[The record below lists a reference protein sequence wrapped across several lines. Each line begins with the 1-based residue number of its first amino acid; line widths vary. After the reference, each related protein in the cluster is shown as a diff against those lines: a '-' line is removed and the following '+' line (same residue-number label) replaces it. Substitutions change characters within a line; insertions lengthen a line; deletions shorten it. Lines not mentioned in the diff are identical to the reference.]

1 MNKAIIDECY
11 NWLNN
16 NTQVNNKPTIK
27 KGKIRNSR
35 FR

>member
-16 NTQVNNKPTIK
+16 NTQSSNKPNVK
-27 KGKIRNSR
+27 KSKIRNSR